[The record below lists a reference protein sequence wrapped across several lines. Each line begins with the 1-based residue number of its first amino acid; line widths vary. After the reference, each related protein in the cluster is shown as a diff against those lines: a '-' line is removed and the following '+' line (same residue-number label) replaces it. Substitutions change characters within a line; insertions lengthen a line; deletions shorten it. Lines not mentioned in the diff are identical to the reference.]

1 MRKFFSLLA
10 VAAMVAG
17 TAGAAF
23 AAPGDFTASLTVQ
36 VGTLPPVTASGSGS
50 GTSAGAGGTATIPA
64 NTFSV
69 FASAPISPPLLS
81 LLFGF
86 VVGAPGQT
94 GMVAPF
100 APGSS
105 NALAFNGSTG
115 TMGLNA
121 SAYLLNKAGK
131 AVAGIPLGIIGVGGT
146 TTFSVLG
153 LVTGT
158 IFANPYQLGMV
169 TISGQLP
176 PDPAVVLMGTGVDA
190 RTANGGGTL
199 TLVSPTNVSLGPL
212 GNLPALATLVINYEL
227 NPTPVIPEP
236 GTVLLLGAGIAGLA
250 AIGRKR
256 LSA

>member
-1 MRKFFSLLA
+1 MRKLFSLVAA
-10 VAAMVAG
+10 VALVAS

-50 GTSAGAGGTATIPA
+50 GTTGGPGGTATIPVG
-64 NTFSV
+64 TFSV

-86 VVGAPGQT
+86 VVGAPGQVN
-94 GMVAPF
+94 MKAPF
-100 APGSS
+100 AAGSS
-105 NALAFNGSTG
+105 AALAFNGATG

-131 AVAGIPLGIIGVGGT
+131 AVAGIPLNIVGVGGSV
-146 TTFSVLG
+146 TFSVLG
-153 LVTGT
+153 IVTGT

-169 TISGQLP
+169 TVSGAII
-176 PDPAVVLMGTGVDA
+176 PDPPVVLMATGVDN
-190 RTANGGGTL
+190 RTAGGGGQL
-199 TLVSPTNVSLGPL
+199 VLVSPTNVSLGAL
-212 GNLPALATLVINYEL
+212 GGLPALATLTINYEA
-227 NPTPVIPEP
+227 NPVVPEP